1 MIVVLDLEAKCSSHF
16 VLDSKTTTP
25 RFACTSCQSEDNFA
39 IRLVRTHTR
48 FQFQSA
54 GWGGRRRQRRG
65 SAVVRSNIF
74 LSRNQ
79 LTSRKAL
86 IESLR
91 SVGTSG
97 AKRRTDGGKKSA
109 GMGWAAERR
118 VSPLAWPIG
127 NAAGLLFRGAAMVP
141 TKIN

>member
-1 MIVVLDLEAKCSSHF
+1 MLLAFCFGFQNNNPKVCVYKLPVGGQFCHS
-16 VLDSKTTTP
+16 T
-25 RFACTSCQSEDNFA
+25 CTY
-39 IRLVRTHTR
+39 THTR